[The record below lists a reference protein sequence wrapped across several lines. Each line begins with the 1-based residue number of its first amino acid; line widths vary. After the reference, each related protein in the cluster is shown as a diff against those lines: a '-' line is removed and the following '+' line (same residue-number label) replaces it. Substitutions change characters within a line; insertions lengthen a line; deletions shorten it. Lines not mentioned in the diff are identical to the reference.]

1 MFNYNPTI
9 NALRQQSIEKVK
21 RLKEKLQE
29 NHLEDMISQ
38 VYWTSVKPNGNG
50 DIPISKALLGG
61 KVFLAIKTKNVPNDS
76 PLLVRIYEY
85 NKVTKNKKLFH
96 EDIVIRNNFGAT
108 KELYLEKSEKW
119 LDLLKETG
127 EDNELELF
135 AEISGWGETVDKGKY
150 LKIRN
155 SDKVVV
161 FFIGG
166 AGDKKP
172 YGGFAGPYNNILE
185 VKKEFDKQITN
196 KIYCSSYYIGFDDA
210 DIEFSKYQTQVRE
223 RIDKNVKIFIIGHS
237 LGGWNGAHLSKV
249 LSDFGFDIEMLI
261 TLDPVGT
268 GLGVQLVSDL
278 YSGEPNPSAKY
289 WINIL
294 AKPKNPD
301 FSDTIADT
309 GGRWIIN
316 KGPNIN
322 AILDVNHAY
331 ALKMAKTKVY
341 QNKSSLET
349 LIERVKNI
357 IGK

>member
-1 MFNYNPTI
+1 MFNNNATI
-9 NALRQQSIEKVK
+9 NALKQKSIDKAK
-21 RLKEKLQE
+21 KLKELKYEGINQYIE
-29 NHLEDMISQ
+29 Q
-38 VYWTSVKPNGNG
+38 VYWTSAKPTGNN
-50 DIPISKALLGG
+50 DIPIGKALLGE
-61 KVFLAIKTKNVPNDS
+61 KVYLAIKTKNIPNNIVF
-76 PLLVRIYEY
+76 LVRIYEY
-85 NKVTKNKKLFH
+85 NKVTKNKRLF
-96 EDIVIRNNFGAT
+96 DTDVIIKNNFGAT
-108 KELYLEKSEKW
+108 KELDLEKSEKW

-150 LKIRN
+150 LKIKN

-223 RIDKNVKIFIIGHS
+223 RIDKNVKIFIVGHS

-309 GGRWIIN
+309 GGRWIIK

-331 ALKMAKTKVY
+331 ALKMAKTKLY